1 MNIFQSSWRNPYNGS
16 DLIQWDNNSIPGK
29 ELLLSLA
36 PEHAYLHDSGPYS
49 FGVDP
54 IWNLAENNKLNFLNS
69 MKMKLSVIVG
79 IAQMTFGVFLSLNN
93 HRFFKSPI
101 EVWTVFVPQIVFM
114 AAIFIYLCLQIILKW
129 IFFWTVPTY
138 VFGQWYPGSNCA
150 PSLLIG
156 LINMFMF
163 KDRDAG
169 FVEGNSPNGTTYNG
183 CYLNQWYP
191 GQSIIEAILV
201 IIAVLCIPIMLFG
214 KPVYILMQQRKARQ
228 AVGDNMSVRINMHT
242 EETEVAVSNG
252 NGVKQEPAQHSHG
265 EHDEAFGDIMVH
277 QAIHTIEYVLGCVSH
292 TASYLRLWA
301 LSLAHAQLSEVLWHM
316 VLANAFGVDG
326 VVGVIALFVIF
337 FFFAVLT
344 FSILVL
350 MEGLSAF
357 LHALRLHW
365 VEFQSKFFLGL
376 GYPFQPFSFKQILEE
391 ARIQDITN

>member
-1 MNIFQSSWRNPYNGS
+1 MNIFQSSWRNPYNES
-16 DLIQWDNNSIPGK
+16 DLIQWDNNSAPGK
-29 ELLLSLA
+29 ELYLSLA

-49 FGVDP
+49 FGLDP

-101 EVWTVFVPQIVFM
+101 EIWTVFVPQMVFM

-138 VFGQWYPGSNCA
+138 IFGQWYPGSNCA

-169 FVEGNSPNGTTYNG
+169 FVEGNTPNGTTYDG

-191 GQSIIEAILV
+191 GQSAIEAILV

-214 KPVYILMQQRKARQ
+214 KPVYILMQQRKARR

-252 NGVKQEPAQHSHG
+252 NGMKQEPAQHSHVSTMKPS
-265 EHDEAFGDIMVH
+265 EISWSIKLSIRSNMCSDVFLTQLLIFGCGLCPLPMLNFPKYYGTWSWLMPSAQMV
-277 QAIHTIEYVLGCVSH
+277 S
-292 TASYLRLWA
+292 
-301 LSLAHAQLSEVLWHM
+301 
-316 VLANAFGVDG
+316 
-326 VVGVIALFVIF
+326 
-337 FFFAVLT
+337 
-344 FSILVL
+344 
-350 MEGLSAF
+350 
-357 LHALRLHW
+357 
-365 VEFQSKFFLGL
+365 
-376 GYPFQPFSFKQILEE
+376 
-391 ARIQDITN
+391 